1 MATGNV
7 SFAPRR
13 RVVGRTGAGLTA
25 LSYPTI
31 MVALAL
37 SVGSRH
43 GGDLQDFALSF
54 VAAVMV
60 VIALPTS
67 WFMAFDF
74 VDVSRTTILVF
85 GIVTSF
91 PLWYVLGTALA
102 VRSETWG
109 RWIRRYVTLALLWTL
124 LNLLILSIVAA
135 LTS

>member
-13 RVVGRTGAGLTA
+13 RTVARTPAGLVA
-25 LSYPTI
+25 LSYPI
-31 MVALAL
+31 LMVVLAV

-54 VAAVMV
+54 VAAVMI
-60 VIALPTS
+60 VIAMPTT
-67 WFMAFDF
+67 WFMSFEF
-74 VDVSRTTILVF
+74 VDVSRTTVLVF
-85 GIVTSF
+85 GVLTSF

-109 RWIRRYVTLALLWTL
+109 QWFRRYVTVTLLWTL
-124 LNLLILSIVAA
+124 ANLLILSVVAA
-135 LTS
+135 LTN